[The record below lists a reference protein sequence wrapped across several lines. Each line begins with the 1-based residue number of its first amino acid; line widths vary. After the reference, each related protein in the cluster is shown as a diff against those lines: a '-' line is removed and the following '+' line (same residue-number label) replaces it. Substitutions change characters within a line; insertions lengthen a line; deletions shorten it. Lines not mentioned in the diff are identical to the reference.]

1 MMFPTL
7 LITIPD
13 FSSPTVWIS
22 LITLTF
28 LEIVLGVDNVI
39 FISIVAN
46 RLPEKQRKDGRNIG
60 LSLALLFRIGM
71 LLGITWLIGLTKPLF
86 LTPAIFG
93 LESIGI
99 SAKDL
104 ILILGGIFLLY
115 KSTAEIHHKL
125 EGDDQD
131 EVTLA
136 ARGTAFAAVIAQI
149 VLVDIV
155 FSFDSIL
162 TAIGMSNEVLIMI
175 IAVVISIGLMMRF
188 SGAISKFINTHPTM
202 QMLALSFL
210 ILIGMM
216 LLAEGFHQHVSKGYI
231 YFAIAFSLIV
241 ELINLRFRKKQRK
254 KAIKLS
260 NLHDEGVREGII

>member
-1 MMFPTL
+1 MVSTL
-7 LITIPD
+7 LIAIPD
-13 FSSPTVWIS
+13 FSSPAVWMS
-22 LITLTF
+22 LLTLTF

-46 RLPEKQRKDGRNIG
+46 RLPENERKRGRNIG

-86 LTPAIFG
+86 MTPAILG
-93 LESIGI
+93 LESIGM

-104 ILILGGIFLLY
+104 ILLFGGLFLLY

-125 EGDDQD
+125 EGDDDD
-131 EVTLA
+131 EVKLA
-136 ARGTAFAAVIAQI
+136 DRGTAFAAVIAQI

-175 IAVVISIGLMMRF
+175 IAVIISIGIMMQF

-216 LLAEGFHQHVSKGYI
+216 LVAEGFHQHVSKAYI
-231 YFAIAFSLIV
+231 YFAIVFSLLV
-241 ELINLRFRKKQRK
+241 ELLNLRFRKKQGK
-254 KAIKLS
+254 KAVKLS
-260 NLHDEGVREGII
+260 NLHDEAVKEGVI